1 VQGDRRPPCT
11 ATSNVDDVSKVS
23 GFTLAGLEARGIT
36 KSYGAAPVLRDVDI
50 TIAPGEIIALAGEN
64 GSGKSTFAKIV
75 SGTVAPSAGTVTV
88 NGLQLPP
95 GNPQQAAKCGVSIV
109 PQEISGIPELSVAE
123 NILLPLNHS
132 LLSMRA
138 RPRGGAALR
147 PLLDRLGVSVDLD
160 APFRSLPASKAILVE
175 LARALV
181 TNPKLLIIDE
191 TTAYLERAAAS
202 VLLDVLRGIRDDGV
216 SVMFISHRLP
226 EVQELADRVIV
237 LRDGS
242 LVGELSRAE
251 SSPDRIA
258 RMMVGRDIE
267 VHKRGQAQTTAAPRL
282 AVDDIQLAPGNEPLS
297 LQVRPG
303 EVVGLTGLVNSGCA
317 ALLDHIA
324 GARPLGSGTVRID
337 GTPVTKPGPRA
348 ALAAGIALLP
358 GDRQKQGLLLDSS
371 VSANIMLGAW
381 PLLSWTKPGR
391 EATVTR
397 QFIDDFGIR
406 PAAPARPARMFSG
419 GNQQKIMLARA
430 IRRDPSV
437 LLLNEPTRG
446 VDIGA
451 RAEVY
456 RVIAD
461 SLRKGISVLFY
472 STDMHEVIELSDR
485 VLVLYDNQ
493 LAAELAGDQIT
504 EENISRAMGGSQ

>member
-1 VQGDRRPPCT
+1 
-11 ATSNVDDVSKVS
+11 
-23 GFTLAGLEARGIT
+23 LAVLEARGIT

-50 TIAPGEIIALAGEN
+50 TIEPGEIVALAGEN

-75 SGTVAPSAGTVTV
+75 SGTVAPSAGTITLDGV
-88 NGLQLPP
+88 LLPA
-95 GNPQQAAKCGVSIV
+95 GRPQQAAKSGVGIV
-109 PQEISGIPELSVAE
+109 PQEISGVPNLNVAE

-132 LLSMRA
+132 LLSVRV
-138 RPRGGAALR
+138 RPNGLAVVR

-160 APFRSLPASKAILVE
+160 APFRSLPASQAVLVE

-202 VLLDVLRGIRDDGV
+202 VLLDVLRAIRDEGV
-216 SVMFISHRLP
+216 AVMFISHRLG
-226 EVQELADRVIV
+226 EVQELADRTIV

-242 LVGELSRAE
+242 LVGELRREQST
-251 SSPDRIA
+251 PDRIA
-258 RMMVGRDIE
+258 AMMVGREIE
-267 VHKRGQAQTTAAPRL
+267 AHKRGQTQTSATPRIAVENVRL
-282 AVDDIQLAPGNEPLS
+282 APAAEPLS

-324 GARPLGSGTVRID
+324 GARPLGSGTVRVD
-337 GTPVTKPGPRA
+337 GTEISKPGIRA
-348 ALAAGIALLP
+348 ALAAGIVLLP
-358 GDRQKQGLLLDSS
+358 GDRQKEGLLLDGSMT
-371 VSANIMLGAW
+371 ANIMLGAS
-381 PLLSWTKPGR
+381 PLLSWSGLRR
-391 EATVTR
+391 EARTAR
-397 QFIDDFGIR
+397 RFISDFGIR
-406 PAAPARPARMFSG
+406 PDAPARSARMFSG

-430 IRRDPSV
+430 VRREPAV

-446 VDIGA
+446 VDVGA
-451 RAEVY
+451 RADVY

-461 SLRKGISVLFY
+461 ALRSGVSVLFY

-493 LAAELAGDQIT
+493 LAAELTGDQIT
-504 EENISRAMGGSQ
+504 EDNISRYMGGGQ